1 MARHK
6 KLIAF
11 DMDGTLLEGRIIQAL
26 AEKYDFTDKLY
37 KIQSN
42 QNMEGYQKSQKIAYL
57 LKGRHADEVTKIT
70 SEMKLIKNWRQAIY
84 ELQSHDYVLGII
96 SDSYK
101 FACDYL
107 AEKMNLDFVI
117 ANDLKVDEN
126 DCLTGDLVMPFGW
139 EKIGCS
145 CKISVCKRYHLEKM
159 AQFEI
164 DIRDTA
170 VVGDTVSD
178 LCMIKRAGTG
188 IAMMPKDRML
198 EDVSDVVIKTHDLN
212 QILPFVL

>member
-1 MARHK
+1 
-6 KLIAF
+6 
-11 DMDGTLLEGRIIQAL
+11 
-26 AEKYDFTDKLY
+26 
-37 KIQSN
+37 
-42 QNMEGYQKSQKIAYL
+42 
-57 LKGRHADEVTKIT
+57 
-70 SEMKLIKNWRQAIY
+70 
-84 ELQSHDYVLGII
+84 
-96 SDSYK
+96 
-101 FACDYL
+101 
-107 AEKMNLDFVI
+107 MNLDFVT
-117 ANDLKVDEN
+117 ANNLKMDE
-126 DCLTGDLVMPFGW
+126 GDFQSNNYVMPFGW

-198 EDVSDVVIKTHDLN
+198 EDVQTW
-212 QILPFVL
+212 

>member
-70 SEMKLIKNWRQAIY
+70 S
-84 ELQSHDYVLGII
+84 
-96 SDSYK
+96 DSYK

-159 AQFEI
+159 AKKFEI
-164 DIRDTA
+164 DIQDTA